1 MRLPFR
7 HTGNL
12 MFTGIYTIF
21 ADSQNRLCYHL
32 CYCYSMNAE
41 AATRSSTNRL
51 VVGRQQSHGVNFAKV
66 LDGRKQPIRALW
78 VRNGRFYAQLKIEN
92 PITGF
97 KKTRRV
103 PLNDTDGQPVQTA
116 AQAVAELKRLQTQRS
131 DNLLPVLERTP
142 KFADYALRY
151 LDFISSGQ
159 GTKKATTIEKEKF
172 LLARWT
178 DYLGQ
183 LRIDQIKRV
192 HVNRFIEVRLKEKLS
207 PRTINLDIIALRV
220 VLKRA
225 LEDGLIQRLPTEGLR
240 PLKTTTC
247 KRPLFTAKDLEEICV
262 AAAGERKDKSEAVV
276 PVTKNVEQFTDYI
289 KFLAFCG
296 ARRNEALG
304 IRWQDVDFKNGQ
316 LTIGAEGDTK
326 NRSARVVDFNPKLK
340 AHLLDMKKR
349 RAPDSKWLFP
359 SPQRG
364 ERDICAKTFRES
376 LRLAR
381 TQAKMPDFNFH
392 DCRHH
397 FISMCVMSGVDF
409 MTIAAW
415 VGHRDGGV
423 LIGKV
428 YGHLANEHRKAM
440 AQRVNFGPTILEA
453 ATIN

>member
-1 MRLPFR
+1 MKANE
-7 HTGNL
+7 TA
-12 MFTGIYTIF
+12 I
-21 ADSQNRLCYHL
+21 
-32 CYCYSMNAE
+32 
-41 AATRSSTNRL
+41 SSTSERINL
-51 VVGRQQSHGVNFAKV
+51 HSHVASFAKV
-66 LDGRKQPIRALW
+66 LDARKHPIRALW
-78 VRNGRFYAQLKIEN
+78 ERNGRYYAQLKIEN
-92 PITGF
+92 PITGI

-103 PLNDTDGQPVQTA
+103 PLNDKDGRPAQSV
-116 AQAVAELKRLQTQRS
+116 AQAVAELKRLQTQRA
-131 DNLLPVLERTP
+131 DNDLPVLGRTP
-142 KFADYALRY
+142 KFSDYAAHY
-151 LDFISSGQ
+151 VDFISSGQ
-159 GTKKATTIEKEKF
+159 GTKKPGTIQKEKF

-178 DYLGQ
+178 DFLGE
-183 LRIDQIKRV
+183 LRLDQIKRV
-192 HVNRFIEVRLKEKLS
+192 HVNRFIEKRLKEEVS

-240 PLKTTTC
+240 PLKTTTR
-247 KRPLFTAKDLEEICV
+247 KRPLFTADDLGKLCK
-262 AAAGERKDKSEAVV
+262 AASETKQDKKGKAV
-276 PVTKNVEQFTDYI
+276 PVTENAQQFTDYI
-289 KFLAFCG
+289 KFLAYCG
-296 ARRNEALG
+296 ARRNEALAM
-304 IRWQDVDFKNGQ
+304 RWQDVDFKQGQ

-349 RAPDSKWLFP
+349 RAPDSQWLFP

-364 ERDICAKTFRES
+364 GKDIAAKTFRES
-376 LRLAR
+376 LNLAR
-381 TQAKMPDFNFH
+381 VQAKMPDFNFH

-440 AQRVNFGPTILEA
+440 AERVNFGPVTVEQIKTA
-453 ATIN
+453 SK

>member
-1 MRLPFR
+1 MK
-7 HTGNL
+7 
-12 MFTGIYTIF
+12 
-21 ADSQNRLCYHL
+21 AK
-32 CYCYSMNAE
+32 
-41 AATRSSTNRL
+41 AATSSRGTGRD
-51 VVGRQQSHGVNFAKV
+51 VGRQQSHDANFAKV
-66 LDGRKQPIRALW
+66 FDGRKQPVRGLW

-92 PITGF
+92 PITGL

-103 PLNDTDGQPVQTA
+103 PLNDPDGQPVQTS

-131 DNLLPVLERTP
+131 DNLLPVLGRTP
-142 KFADYALRY
+142 KFADHAARY
-151 LDFISSGQ
+151 IDFISSGQ
-159 GTKKATTIEKEKF
+159 GTKKPGTIEKEKF

-178 DYLGQ
+178 KYLGH

-192 HVNRFIEVRLKEKLS
+192 HVNRFIEMRLKENIS
-207 PRTINLDIIALRV
+207 PRTINLDVIALRV

-240 PLKTTTC
+240 PLKTTGR
-247 KRPLFTAKDLEEICV
+247 KRPLFTTQDLKTIC
-262 AAAGERKDKSEAVV
+262 AAASGSKLKNGVDV
-276 PVTKNVEQFTDYI
+276 PVTENAEQFTDYI
-289 KFLAFCG
+289 KFLAYSG
-296 ARRNEALG
+296 ARRNEALA
-304 IRWQDVDFKNGQ
+304 IRWQDVDFKQSQ

-326 NRSARVVDFNPKLK
+326 NRSARIVDFNPMLK

-349 RAPDSKWLFP
+349 CAPDTQWLFP

-364 ERDICAKTFRES
+364 ERDIRAKTFRES
-376 LRLAR
+376 LTLAR
-381 TQAKMPDFNFH
+381 TEAKMPDFNFH

-440 AQRVNFGPTILEA
+440 AAKVNFGPAVVSVA
-453 ATIN
+453 ANE

>member
-1 MRLPFR
+1 M
-7 HTGNL
+7 G
-12 MFTGIYTIF
+12 
-21 ADSQNRLCYHL
+21 
-32 CYCYSMNAE
+32 
-41 AATRSSTNRL
+41 
-51 VVGRQQSHGVNFAKV
+51 
-66 LDGRKQPIRALW
+66 
-78 VRNGRFYAQLKIEN
+78 
-92 PITGF
+92 
-97 KKTRRV
+97 
-103 PLNDTDGQPVQTA
+103 
-116 AQAVAELKRLQTQRS
+116 ELKRLQTQRA
-131 DNLLPVLERTP
+131 DNQLPILERTP
-142 KFADYALRY
+142 KFNDYVARY
-151 LDFISSGQ
+151 IAFVSSGQ
-159 GTKKATTIEKEKF
+159 GTKKPGTIQKEKAI
-172 LLARWT
+172 LARWA

-192 HVNRFIEVRLKEKLS
+192 HVNRFIEARLKEDVS
-207 PRTINLDIIALRV
+207 PRTVNLDVIALRV
-220 VLKRA
+220 MLKGA

-240 PLKTTTC
+240 PLKTITR
-247 KRPLFTAKDLEEICV
+247 KRPLFTAEDLEKLC
-262 AAAGERKDKSEAVV
+262 AAAMGTRRDKNGAGV
-276 PVTKNVEQFTDYI
+276 PVTENAGQFTDYI
-289 KFLAFCG
+289 KFLAYCG
-296 ARRNEALG
+296 ARRNEALAM
-304 IRWQDVDFKNGQ
+304 RWQDVDFKQAQ

-349 RAPDSKWLFP
+349 SAPDSQWLFP

-364 ERDICAKTFRES
+364 ERDIPAKTFRES

-440 AQRVNFGPTILEA
+440 AERVNFGPVA
-453 ATIN
+453 VAVAN

>member
-1 MRLPFR
+1 MK
-7 HTGNL
+7 T
-12 MFTGIYTIF
+12 
-21 ADSQNRLCYHL
+21 
-32 CYCYSMNAE
+32 E
-41 AATRSSTNRL
+41 AATRSSTNR
-51 VVGRQQSHGVNFAKV
+51 VVVTRQQSHPAKFAKV

-92 PITGF
+92 PITGL

-103 PLNDTDGQPVQTA
+103 PLNDTDGEPVQTA
-116 AQAVAELKRLQTQRS
+116 SQAVSELKRLQTQRS

-142 KFADYALRY
+142 KFSDYVLRY
-151 LDFISSGQ
+151 LAFISSGQ
-159 GTKKATTIEKEKF
+159 GTKKPGTIQKEKAI
-172 LLARWT
+172 LARWT

-192 HVNRFIEVRLKEKLS
+192 HVNRFIEARLKEDVS
-207 PRTINLDIIALRV
+207 PRTVNLDVIALRV

-240 PLKTTTC
+240 PLKTTTR
-247 KRPLFTAKDLEEICV
+247 KRPLFTSPDLEAIC
-262 AAAGERKDKSEAVV
+262 AAALGQRENEKGALV
-276 PVTKNVEQFTDYI
+276 PVTENAEQFTDYI
-289 KFLAFCG
+289 KFLAYSG

-304 IRWQDVDFKNGQ
+304 MLWADIDLKQGQ
-316 LTIGAEGDTK
+316 LTIGADGDTK

-340 AHLLDMKKR
+340 AHLLDMKARK
-349 RAPDSKWLFP
+349 APDSQWLFP

-364 ERDICAKTFRES
+364 EKNIPAKTFRES
-376 LRLAR
+376 LTLAR
-381 TQAKMPDFNFH
+381 TKAKMPNFNFH

-428 YGHLANEHRKAM
+428 YGHLANENRKSM
-440 AQRVNFGPTILEA
+440 AERVNFGPTLVIA
-453 ATIN
+453 DAN